1 MKRFLIAL
9 TLLLSLAVVT
19 LSLNLRKTPHI
30 SHISKKSNAI
40 TKNLLSKYPVTEKK
54 SFVIVIA
61 SYNNETVC
69 ERNLFS
75 VFDQTFDNYRVIYI
89 DDCSSDRTYERVKEF
104 IRERGQEDRVTLLH
118 NEKRKLKLSNLYQAY
133 MSCKDDEIIVCLD
146 GDDWL
151 AHENVLKEINHY
163 YQNPDIWLT
172 YGSAINHPKYIKR
185 DGSCLLDK
193 ALINN
198 TVRDIPFTISMIRTF
213 YAGLFKKIKLKDLL
227 YQGKFL
233 PSADDFAFMIPMI
246 EMAPTHSLFIPE
258 VLYIINDSNPIRE
271 SSVIESLQLK
281 LMNYLKTKDKY
292 QPLDVT
298 FNPRDLKTLA
308 IQTPIDLIILSNDTP
323 EALTKNLRNLSSN
336 LAPLDT
342 LYVYYK
348 ATTVAHHRAYQD
360 LIDNFPRANF
370 VLNSELSINA
380 LLEKSSSFVAI
391 ATDDF
396 SLPIQI
402 NALDCVKEMEL
413 TSSVNF
419 FFGQTLAPSN
429 SLQLKETIAA
439 LSLES
444 ALKNPSLF
452 TDSFFIIFQKQFLLN
467 NLSSDNPF
475 HELLKSLYIKE
486 KNLTETALILTTP
499 DQK

>member
-1 MKRFLIAL
+1 MKRYLFALIAL
-9 TLLLSLAVVT
+9 LSIAVVT
-19 LSLNLRKTPHI
+19 LSLNIKKNPRP
-30 SHISKKSNAI
+30 SHISKKNNAI
-40 TKNLLSKYPVTEKK
+40 TKNLLSKYPVTDKK
-54 SFVIVIA
+54 SFVVVIA

-69 ERNLFS
+69 EKNLFS

-89 DDCSSDRTYERVKEF
+89 DDCSTDRTYERVAEF
-104 IRERGQEDRVTLLH
+104 IKERGQEERVTLIH
-118 NEKRKLKLSNLYQAY
+118 NEKRKLKLANLYSAY

-185 DGSCLLDK
+185 DGACLPDK

-198 TVRDIPFTISMIRTF
+198 TIRDIPFTISMIRTF

-271 SSVIESLQLK
+271 SSVIENLQVK
-281 LMNYLKTKDKY
+281 LMKHLKTKEKY

-298 FNPRDLKTLA
+298 FNPRDLRA
-308 IQTPIDLIILSNDTP
+308 IATQTPIDLIVLSNDSP
-323 EALTKNLRNLSSN
+323 ETLAQNLKHLSSN
-336 LAPLDT
+336 LSHLNT
-342 LYVYYK
+342 LYVYYR

-360 LIDNFPRANF
+360 LIDTFPLINF
-370 VLNSELSINA
+370 VLDSELSIND

-391 ATDDF
+391 ASDDF
-396 SLPIQI
+396 PLREQI
-402 NALDCVKEMEL
+402 NLVDCVKEMEL

-419 FFGQTLAPSN
+419 FLGQTFKPSN
-429 SLQLKETIAA
+429 SLQLNETLSA

-444 ALKNPSLF
+444 ALKNPQFF
-452 TDSFFIIFQKQFLLN
+452 TNSFFIISQKQFLLN
-467 NLSSDNPF
+467 NLDSVDPF
-475 HELLKSLYIKE
+475 RELIKSLYIKE
-486 KNLTETALILTTP
+486 KNLFETTLLLLPTTE
-499 DQK
+499 